1 MADYPISI
9 TISEKIRLNL
19 RIQERKKYEVLHEPI
34 NSARIPPPYAG
45 SFFIRQEKDMST
57 VAFIAVIASAL
68 FHSGYNLL
76 IKVSDEKTLYM
87 WSIFSVAVIA
97 GWIAG
102 YFMVPGFL
110 EIKPAVLL
118 FAALSAVF
126 FTSYHLCAARAYAAD
141 EGDLSLSYP
150 LTTLAPIFI
159 PFWAYMLLGDTFTIK
174 VIAGILIATVGTYCI
189 QLKFAR
195 EQIPFRSLGFG
206 NEAVRFAL
214 LASFLYSFGA
224 ISDKIGVNQSGYY
237 IFSVWMISMNFVYFT
252 SVVLLNKRIRRRAL
266 HCYRHYPLRVL
277 LGGTLLFFSN
287 ISYRFGLE
295 VTDVSYAAGVR
306 QCATLFAVLMGVFLL
321 KEPYGLFRFIAGL
334 IIAAGIVLIKIG

>member
-1 MADYPISI
+1 
-9 TISEKIRLNL
+9 
-19 RIQERKKYEVLHEPI
+19 
-34 NSARIPPPYAG
+34 
-45 SFFIRQEKDMST
+45 MST
-57 VAFIAVIASAL
+57 VAFIAVILSAL

-76 IKVSDEKTLYM
+76 IKMSDEKTLFM
-87 WSIFSVAVIA
+87 WSIFAVGVTM
-97 GWIAG
+97 GWVVG
-102 YFMVPGFL
+102 CFMVPGFL
-110 EIKPAVLL
+110 EIKPLILL
-118 FAALSAVF
+118 LAALSATF

-174 VIAGILIATVGTYCI
+174 VIAGIFIATAGTYCI
-189 QLKFAR
+189 QLKFGGQRA
-195 EQIPFRSLGFG
+195 QFRSLGFG

-237 IFSVWMISMNFVYFT
+237 IFSIWMMTMNFVYFT
-252 SVVLLNKRIRRRAL
+252 FVVLLNNRIRQRAL
-266 HCYRHYPLRVL
+266 HCFRHYPLRVL
-277 LGGTLLFFSN
+277 LGGMILFLSN

-295 VTDVSYAAGVR
+295 VTDVSYAAGAR
-306 QCATLFAVLMGVFLL
+306 QSATLFAVLMGAFLL